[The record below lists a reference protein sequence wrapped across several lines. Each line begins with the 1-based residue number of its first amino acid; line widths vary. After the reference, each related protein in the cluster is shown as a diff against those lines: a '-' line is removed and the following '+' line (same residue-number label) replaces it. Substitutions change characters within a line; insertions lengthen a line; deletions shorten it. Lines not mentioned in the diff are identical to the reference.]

1 MTLITV
7 ATLAIAAA
15 LAILVGLIVSA
26 LHADTVDSRMLAEAD
41 RIRGMWDK
49 PDVTTPEPEPAR
61 EWPQRQTPTDI
72 QAAYEDTMPPWPWR
86 VLPLEPGLAA
96 GFHRY
101 ESLGIR
107 PPVIRPALALRTPAG
122 AITQE
127 FDRIVATE
135 YATGEQEVAAA

>member
-7 ATLAIAAA
+7 AIITVAAA
-15 LAILVGLIVSA
+15 LGILVGLIVSA

-49 PDVTTPEPEPAR
+49 PDVTAPEPEPVR

-72 QAAYEDTMPPWPWR
+72 QAAYEDTMPPYPWR

-107 PPVIRPALALRTPAG
+107 PPAVRPVVLRTPAG